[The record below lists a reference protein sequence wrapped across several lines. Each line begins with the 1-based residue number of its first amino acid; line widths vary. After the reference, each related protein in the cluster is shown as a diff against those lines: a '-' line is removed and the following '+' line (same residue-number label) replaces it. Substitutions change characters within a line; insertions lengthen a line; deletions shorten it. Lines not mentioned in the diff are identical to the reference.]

1 MDLLG
6 SVLLV
11 LCLVVAEKRGFILL
25 REKDPTPLMEREEL
39 LPAEEAES
47 TEEKT
52 QGEERDHT
60 ETDESDSQ
68 GS

>member
-1 MDLLG
+1 M
-6 SVLLV
+6 
-11 LCLVVAEKRGFILL
+11 AEKRGFILL